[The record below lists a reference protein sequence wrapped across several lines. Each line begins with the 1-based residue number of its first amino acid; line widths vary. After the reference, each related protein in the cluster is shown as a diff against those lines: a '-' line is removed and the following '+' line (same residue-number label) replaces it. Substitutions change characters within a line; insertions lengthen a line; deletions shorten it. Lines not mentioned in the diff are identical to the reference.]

1 MTRLYAAN
9 LAYTTIDAP
18 INASQTSFTVTDP
31 TNFPDEGMFIA
42 RIGSE
47 IMLVQE
53 IDKPAFEFKDVI
65 RGYEGT
71 TPSAH
76 DAESVIANR
85 LTAGY
90 LNAMHQSIEDKLD
103 APEGVVDGSLLIKED
118 FVVTHTTGE
127 GEEEEVAFVFEIIG
141 DEVFFGKAVDLQYN
155 TLKRPVIEDYG
166 ETHVDLGDVSGEL
179 VLDLS
184 QGNVFFGK
192 VTGNI
197 TGVEITNASEEHT
210 NNLTLALLADGEY
223 TVAWFLPYPIAL
235 EKTTISASDADNSF
249 NITGDTFDEDL
260 KLGDIINVSG
270 FAEAGNNSSYR
281 VKSAT
286 TTKIVVTD
294 DVITESAGATV
305 SIARRTEFFPGAMV
319 PDAPEPFI
327 EKVYTFWSYGDP
339 TRWNISVAGDF

>member
-9 LAYTTIDAP
+9 LAYTTLDAP
-18 INASQTSFTVTDP
+18 INASQISFTVTDP
-31 TNFPDEGMFIA
+31 TNFPDEGMFIV
-42 RIGSE
+42 RVGSE

-53 IDKPAFEFKDVI
+53 IDKMDFEFKEVI

-103 APEGVVDGSLLIKED
+103 APAGVVDGSLLIKED

-127 GEEEEVAFVFEIIG
+127 GEGEEVAFVFEIIG

-155 TLKRPVIEDYG
+155 TLKRPVIEHYG
-166 ETHVDLGDVSGEL
+166 ETHVDLGNIAGEL
-179 VLDLS
+179 TLDLS
-184 QGNVFFGK
+184 LGNIFFGK

-197 TGVEITNASEEHT
+197 TGVDIINASEVHT
-210 NNLTLALLADGEY
+210 NSLTLELLADDEH
-223 TVAWFLPYPIAL
+223 TISWFLPHPIAL
-235 EKTTISASDADNSF
+235 GQTGISASDVDNSF
-249 NITGDTFDEDL
+249 NITGGTFDEDL
-260 KLGDIINVSG
+260 KPGDIINVSG
-270 FAEAGNNSSYR
+270 FAEEGNNKSFR

-286 TTKIVVTD
+286 TTKIVVAD
-294 DVITESAGATV
+294 DVVTESAGATV
-305 SIARRTEFFPGAMV
+305 SIARRTEFFTDAEV
-319 PDAPEPFI
+319 PEAPTPFI
-327 EKVYTFWSYGDP
+327 KKVYAFWSYGDP
-339 TRWNISVAGDF
+339 TRWNISVVGDF